1 MFLPPISIRS
11 LLPTIDPRL
20 IALAAFFLATVAGR
34 AGEEK
39 GRVQVVRVPGA
50 WFLMQAQRGVDGS
63 LHVLFDTVDGPR
75 YVRSSDGGK
84 NFSAPLTLVDKA
96 SQKPGLVY
104 STWDLAVSQDGR
116 VHAALGNNAW
126 KLKLPK
132 EEWGLFYATL
142 APGAQTFAPLRNLNH
157 KPSEGFSLA
166 AGERGAV
173 TAGFLSGQ
181 LYTMASR
188 DGGETF
194 SAYAEL
200 NPSLDPCKCCTTSTA
215 YGPDG
220 RLALLYREETNNER
234 DIYLVLLDQRSGQQ
248 TRTRISSTPWKLEGC
263 PMTYFTIRG
272 TDTGYVTAWPTK
284 GQIYFA
290 RLNKDGAVLPPGEIK
305 TPGTNGMRTGIL
317 ALSARDGA
325 TLIAWKNQNVLG
337 WQLYDSKGQPDGSPG
352 STPSQGTG
360 AAGVALPD
368 GRFMLFP

>member
-1 MFLPPISIRS
+1 MKMLPICQSI
-11 LLPTIDPRL
+11 
-20 IALAAFFLATVAGR
+20 
-34 AGEEK
+34 
-39 GRVQVVRVPGA
+39 GRVLLAVGILFGVEAASGAGDATGRVETVHIPGA
-50 WFLMQAQRGVDGS
+50 SFVMQARRGADGTI
-63 LHVLFDTVDGPR
+63 HVLFDTADGPR

-84 NFSAPLTLVDKA
+84 NFSAPLTLVDQTA
-96 SQKPGLVY
+96 QKPGLVF
-104 STWDLAVSQDGR
+104 STWDLAVGKDGR

-132 EEWGLFYATL
+132 EEWGMFYATL
-142 APGAQTFAPLRNLNH
+142 PPGAKAFSPLRNLNH
-157 KPSEGFSLA
+157 QPSEGFSLA
-166 AGERGAV
+166 TGEGGVV
-173 TAGFLSGQ
+173 TASFLSGKVF
-181 LYTMASR
+181 TMASR

-194 SAYAEL
+194 RASAEL
-200 NPSLDPCKCCTTSTA
+200 NPSLDPCKCCTTSTT

-234 DIYLVLLDQRSGQQ
+234 DVHLVLADQRSGQQ

-290 RLNKDGAVLPPGEIK
+290 RLDKNGTVLPPGEIK

-317 ALSARDGA
+317 ALSASDGA

-337 WQLYDSKGQPDGSPG
+337 WQLYNAAGQPQGSPA
-352 STPSQGTG
+352 SAPSEGTG